1 MGWLHLD
8 SLEAFSGFFMD
19 MFLNC
24 HFSNQSIQK
33 AAIAQAFMAV
43 FRDNELDGATP
54 KANEYKL

>member
-1 MGWLHLD
+1 LD
-8 SLEAFSGFFMD
+8 SFEAFSGFFMD

-54 KANEYKL
+54 KAYEYKL